1 MTTRARAFYLLKKS
15 DKSDF
20 IWLFKIRSTTL
31 VWILEVVLFWVR
43 WWQVRGIITHYYL
56 TVGFPRYPP
65 LAGNM
70 NLVSL
75 AWWTG
80 MEWTSSDLVLSEEPV
95 CLGWT
100 ILTQSLLWNKGT
112 GIPMDMK
119 CWSFVQ
125 CFSDCPNNIGRIP
138 SKRSSWKRSVM
149 SAGLL
154 CNVYNIQIAPKKNW
168 S

>member
-112 GIPMDMK
+112 GILMDMK
-119 CWSFVQ
+119 RWSFVQ
-125 CFSDCPNNIGRIP
+125 CFSVAQTIL
-138 SKRSSWKRSVM
+138 V
-149 SAGLL
+149 
-154 CNVYNIQIAPKKNW
+154 VYQVRDHLENAVWWALVFCAMCTTYK
-168 S
+168 